1 MPYFLSLELLRDEK
15 NGLIVVFDFVSIVFF
30 TILDYFFFE
39 LFFGFSNFFTSS
51 IYAFV
56 ANSSAYT

>member
-1 MPYFLSLELLRDEK
+1 MPYFLSLDLLRDVK

-39 LFFGFSNFFTSS
+39 SFFGFSYFFASS
-51 IYAFV
+51 IYTFDAD
-56 ANSSAYT
+56 SSIYT